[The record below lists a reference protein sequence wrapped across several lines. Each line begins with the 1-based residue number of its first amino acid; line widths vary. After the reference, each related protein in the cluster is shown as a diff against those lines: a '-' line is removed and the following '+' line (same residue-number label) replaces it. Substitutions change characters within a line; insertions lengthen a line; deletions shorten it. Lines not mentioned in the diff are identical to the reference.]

1 MVLCFG
7 RVPRISE
14 FFGLV
19 VYMYWFD
26 TQRHHQPHFHVRH
39 QGAEGVFALDG
50 TPLDGD
56 LGRRANRLVAEWAEE
71 REAELREAWRRA
83 ENGEEIPWILPLR

>member
-1 MVLCFG
+1 
-7 RVPRISE
+7 
-14 FFGLV
+14 
-19 VYMYWFD
+19 
-26 TQRHHQPHFHVRH
+26 
-39 QGAEGVFALDG
+39 VFALDG